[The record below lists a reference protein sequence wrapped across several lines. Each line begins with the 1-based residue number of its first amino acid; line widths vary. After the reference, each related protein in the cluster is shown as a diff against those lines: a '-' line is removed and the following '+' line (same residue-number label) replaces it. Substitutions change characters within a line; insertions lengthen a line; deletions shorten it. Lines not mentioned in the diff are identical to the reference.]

1 MKILYTFL
9 VSLVLTGCV
18 IYPPEG
24 VKYSAI
30 RSYLESEPDKA
41 RVIVY
46 RYPNE
51 KGLSVKG
58 KIPIYIDDNQIGDC
72 LYGGVL
78 HKEIPPGVNT
88 IKTNDNC
95 ALTMNF
101 EKGKIY
107 YFMAYPRADYQEA
120 TQNVGFVGAL
130 LAGPVGAAIGSLIAA
145 GSESQGQTCRGMYAI
160 VPVNK
165 EKAQIELTELNL
177 NE

>member
-78 HKEIPPGVNT
+78 HKEVPVGMKV
-88 IKTNDNC
+88 IKVSDEC
-95 ALTMNF
+95 AIKMNF

-107 YFMAYPRADYQEA
+107 YFMAYPRKAYDDA
-120 TQNVGFVGAL
+120 LDIGSSIGLIGGAL
-130 LAGPVGAAIGSLIAA
+130 GVCVGSLIA
-145 GSESQGQTCRGMYAI
+145 SNVESKDQPCRGMFAI
-160 VPVNK
+160 IPV
-165 EKAQIELTELNL
+165 EKSKALAELAELNL